1 MVHQITEKDIAGDI
15 LSCFKFNAAGY
26 LHAVMEA
33 QDPSIRQAF
42 FDYQNQ
48 CIASQEKIFRYMQDQ
63 GWYKV
68 PMNQETMG

>member
-1 MVHQITEKDIAGDI
+1 MPQQLTEKDIAGDI
-15 LSCFKFNAAGY
+15 LSSIKSSAGGY

-33 QDPSIRQAF
+33 QDPTIRQTF

-48 CIASQEKIFRYMQDQ
+48 CLASQDKIFRYMQDQ

-68 PMNQETMG
+68 PMNQDTMG

>member
-1 MVHQITEKDIAGDI
+1 MPQQLTEKEIAGDI
-15 LSCFKFNAAGY
+15 LSSIKFNAGGY

-33 QDPSIRQAF
+33 QDPSIRQTF

-48 CIASQEKIFRYMQDQ
+48 CLTSQDKIFRYMQDQ

-68 PMNQETMG
+68 PMNQDTIG